1 MAIECP
7 TMLVNGY
14 GEHNI
19 QGIGDKHIPL
29 IHNVMNTDFV
39 AGVSDRSSDA
49 LNLLFN
55 ERIGRDYLTHRRK
68 IDPALVNELRH
79 VGLSGNA
86 NIVASIKLAKHLEL
100 GPSDAIVT
108 IATDSA
114 ALYDSERS
122 AYARRRYPGG
132 FDEVNAGEIFGQHL
146 AGIADDHVM
155 ELTHVDRRR
164 VFNLGYYTWV
174 EQQGVSV
181 ADFDRR
187 KRADFWTGLQDTIPA
202 WDQLITEFNE
212 DTGARYAG

>member
-1 MAIECP
+1 
-7 TMLVNGY
+7 MLLNGY

-29 IHNVMNTDFV
+29 IHNVMNTDIV

-55 ERIGRDYLTHRRK
+55 DNVGRAYLAKRQQ
-68 IDPALVNELRH
+68 IDLDLVKALVNI
-79 VGLSGNA
+79 GLSGNA
-86 NIVASIKLAKHLEL
+86 NIIAAIKIAKRLEL
-100 GPSDAIVT
+100 GASDAIIT

-114 ALYDSERS
+114 ALYDSERQS
-122 AYARRRYPGG
+122 FLGRHYPKG
-132 FDEVNAGEIFGQHL
+132 FDEVNAGEIFGHHL
-146 AGIADDHVM
+146 EGVADDHLI

-181 ADFDRR
+181 EDFDRR
-187 KRADFWTGLQDTIPA
+187 KEAGFWSELQGSIPV
-202 WDQLITEFNE
+202 WDKLIEQFNE
-212 DTGARYAG
+212 DSGAACAA